1 MLQYDLSPE
10 ELETLKT
17 YKEIAL
23 LWNGKHPN
31 MDFWR
36 SEFEKFQR
44 FLPKKKII
52 DIGCGSGRDATLFVS
67 AGYEY
72 TGIDLSDDML
82 TVAKE
87 LVPEATFLN
96 MNMYSLNFPDR
107 CFDGFWATAS
117 LLHIPKKNI
126 GIVLREIKRVVSV
139 GGVGFIAMKEGKGEG
154 MVDRRFFALY
164 TLEEFREVLEKE
176 NFTVVEQLRENRDY
190 GSSRGGL
197 VPMLLYFVKV

>member
-1 MLQYDLSPE
+1 MVQYDLSPE
-10 ELETLKT
+10 ELETLET
-17 YKEIAL
+17 YKKIAP
-23 LWNGKHPN
+23 LWNWKYLN
-31 MDFWR
+31 MNFWR

-52 DIGCGSGRDATLFVS
+52 DIGCGSGRDATLFVP

-72 TGIDLSDDML
+72 TGIDLSDGML
-82 TVAKE
+82 TVAKK

-107 CFDGFWATAS
+107 CFDGFWATTS

-126 GIVLREIKRVVSV
+126 GIVLREIKRVIRA
-139 GGVGFIAMKEGKGEG
+139 GGVGFIAMKDGKGEG
-154 MVDRRFFALY
+154 MVDGRFFALY
-164 TLEEFREVLEKE
+164 TLEEFRDILEKE